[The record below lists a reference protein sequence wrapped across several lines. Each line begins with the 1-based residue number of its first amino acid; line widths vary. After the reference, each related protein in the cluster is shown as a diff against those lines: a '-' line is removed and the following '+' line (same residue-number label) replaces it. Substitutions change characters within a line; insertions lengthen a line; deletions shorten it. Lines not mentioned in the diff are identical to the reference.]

1 MNSKLLP
8 LIESIKDNLRDLDD
22 EGVEHPLLEKVY
34 EQLTEVE
41 DIIYESDN
49 SDDSDVEFYD

>member
-22 EGVEHPLLEKVY
+22 EGIVHPLLEKVY

-41 DIIYESDN
+41 DIIYESDSTN
-49 SDDSDVEFYD
+49 ESDIDYFE